1 MADWMAKANAQKDD
15 YLRDLTTLVKI
26 PSVRDDSQA
35 TPDAPLGPGP
45 TQALHTF
52 LAMAA
57 KDGKKKRT
65 SITLLDML
73 NGVKVMRPLLFWP
86 TST

>member
-57 KDGKKKRT
+57 KDGFRT
-65 SITLLDML
+65 KNID
-73 NGVKVMRPLLFWP
+73 NVVGYAEWGEGD
-86 TST
+86 